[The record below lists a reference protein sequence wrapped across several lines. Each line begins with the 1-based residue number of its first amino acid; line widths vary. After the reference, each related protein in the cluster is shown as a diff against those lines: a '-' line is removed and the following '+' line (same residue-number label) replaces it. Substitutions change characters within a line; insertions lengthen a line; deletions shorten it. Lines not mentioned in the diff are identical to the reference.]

1 MGSSPGPNR
10 IHQSSVQKQG
20 SSSIFKK
27 YWGPLHI
34 PRHILIFDDRNLR
47 QALRRAHLVD
57 IEMGFGLRTVGWSAG
72 VQNLLADR
80 AGFSV
85 QASGRVPSYSILMA
99 IFFTCTL
106 IQVQVSK
113 TAAVAF
119 RAGKPTATAKFAD
132 CVDQFSGCT
141 KRVVPLVQSAPHDCA
156 EKARGCCGSGHPA
169 WVIGDSPIGQPERQ
183 ASHF

>member
-1 MGSSPGPNR
+1 
-10 IHQSSVQKQG
+10 
-20 SSSIFKK
+20 
-27 YWGPLHI
+27 
-34 PRHILIFDDRNLR
+34 
-47 QALRRAHLVD
+47 
-57 IEMGFGLRTVGWSAG
+57 MGFGFLTVGWSAG

-99 IFFTCTL
+99 IFFTVTL

-141 KRVVPLVQSAPHDCA
+141 KRVVPLVQSAPHCVDCA

-169 WVIGDSPIGQPERQ
+169 WRSEERRVGKGGEWRR
-183 ASHF
+183 ARPAVGRAE